1 MKDLGGSISPSH
13 LALREVVHQEMST
26 PLKPAIICGGG
37 ADAAPGGRHRDTANF
52 LSQATKDVFGG
63 ADASLA
69 DRVSRRKYYNDRNRD
84 EDAGAF
90 RR

>member
-1 MKDLGGSISPSH
+1 MKGMGGSTSLSH
-13 LALREVVHQEMST
+13 LAIREAVHHGIST
-26 PLKPAIICGGG
+26 PPKPAVICGGS

-63 ADASLA
+63 ADANLA